1 MNVPT
6 LGQATPRSSN
16 IKWHLTSGG
25 CHGTLPPVAEGFP
38 LRMRDLVRLT
48 GVSAPT
54 IHFYAQQ
61 GLLPA
66 SRKTAGNQA
75 RYPEST
81 VRRISWIR
89 RIQQEQ
95 RLSLRAIGGVLERW
109 GELPVE
115 EMRTLQLAGR
125 LLEEPDPAASAEEL
139 AAHRDCLTDEDIDTL
154 RRLRMIN
161 AEGPPTA
168 SDLRLLDLVVAGRR
182 AGFTPEG
189 GFSLENLALYRDAVE
204 RIVQEE
210 IARVVGPVLGR
221 YEPQTLRDLVHRGLP
236 IVDQMLA
243 LLHRR
248 AVQEEMQRILDH
260 PGLDQ
265 ATA

>member
-1 MNVPT
+1 M
-6 LGQATPRSSN
+6 GR
-16 IKWHLTSGG
+16 
-25 CHGTLPPVAEGFP
+25 VA
-38 LRMRDLVRLT
+38 
-48 GVSAPT
+48 
-54 IHFYAQQ
+54 
-61 GLLPA
+61 
-66 SRKTAGNQA
+66 
-75 RYPEST
+75 
-81 VRRISWIR
+81 WIR
-89 RIQQEQ
+89 AVQQEQ
-95 RLSLRAIGGVLERW
+95 RLSLRAIAGVLDRW
-109 GELPVE
+109 GELPLE
-115 EMRTLQLAGR
+115 ELRTLQIAGR
-125 LLEEPDPAASAEEL
+125 LLEEPDPTASAEEV
-139 AAHRDCLTDEDIDTL
+139 AAHTDCLTDADIETL
-154 RRLRMIN
+154 RRLRMIS

-168 SDLRLLDLVVAGRR
+168 SDLQLLDLVVAGRH

-221 YEPQTLRDLVHRGLP
+221 YDPQTLRDLVRRGLP

>member
-1 MNVPT
+1 M
-6 LGQATPRSSN
+6 LDGY
-16 IKWHLTSGG
+16 
-25 CHGTLPPVAEGFP
+25 P

-48 GVSAPT
+48 GVSAAT

-61 GLLPA
+61 GLLPP

-75 RYPEST
+75 RYPELT
-81 VRRISWIR
+81 APRIAWIR
-89 RIQQEQ
+89 SVQQEL
-95 RLSLRAIGGVLERW
+95 RLSLRAIAGVLRRW
-109 GELPVE
+109 GELHLDE
-115 EMRTLQLAGR
+115 LRTLQMAGR
-125 LLEEPDPAASAEEL
+125 LLEEPDPVASAEEF
-139 AAHRDCLTDEDIDTL
+139 AAHTDCLTDEDVDTL
-154 RRLRMIN
+154 RRLRMIS

-221 YEPQTLRDLVHRGLP
+221 YDPQTLRDLVTRGLP

-248 AVQEEMQRILDH
+248 AVQDEMQRILDH
-260 PGLDQ
+260 PGLEQ

>member
-1 MNVPT
+1 MDD
-6 LGQATPRSSN
+6 GY
-16 IKWHLTSGG
+16 
-25 CHGTLPPVAEGFP
+25 P

-48 GVSAPT
+48 GVSAAT

-61 GLLPA
+61 GLLPP

-75 RYPEST
+75 RYPAST
-81 VRRISWIR
+81 VQRIAWIR
-89 RIQQEQ
+89 GIQQEL
-95 RLSLRAIGGVLERW
+95 RLSLRAIGGVLDRW
-109 GELPVE
+109 GELGLD
-115 EMRTLQLAGR
+115 EMRTLQIAGR
-125 LLEEPDPAASAEEL
+125 LLEEPDPVASAEEF
-139 AAHRDCLTDEDIDTL
+139 AAHTDCLTDEDIDTL
-154 RRLRMIN
+154 RRLRMISP
-161 AEGPPTA
+161 AGPPTA
-168 SDLRLLDLVVAGRR
+168 SDLHLLDLVVAGRR

-260 PGLDQ
+260 PGLDR

>member
-1 MNVPT
+1 MPDT
-6 LGQATPRSSN
+6 Y
-16 IKWHLTSGG
+16 
-25 CHGTLPPVAEGFP
+25 P
-38 LRMRDLVRLT
+38 LRMRDLVRLS
-48 GVSAPT
+48 GVSAAT

-61 GLLPA
+61 GLLPP
-66 SRKTAGNQA
+66 SQKTAGNQA
-75 RYPEST
+75 RYPEAT
-81 VRRISWIR
+81 APRIAWIR
-89 RIQQEQ
+89 TVQQEL

-109 GELPVE
+109 GELHTDE
-115 EMRTLQLAGR
+115 LRTLQMAGR
-125 LLEEPDPAASAEEL
+125 LLEEQDPVASAEEF
-139 AAHRDCLTDEDIDTL
+139 AAHTDCLTDADVETL

-161 AEGPPTA
+161 ADGPPTA

-210 IARVVGPVLGR
+210 IVRVVGPVLGR
-221 YEPQTLRDLVHRGLP
+221 YDPETLRDLVTRGLP

-248 AVQEEMQRILDH
+248 AVQDEMQRILDH

>member
-1 MNVPT
+1 MGDGEVVKRKVS
-6 LGQATPRSSN
+6 LD
-16 IKWHLTSGG
+16 KWWMPWDAPGM
-25 CHGTLPPVAEGFP
+25 AEGYS

-61 GLLPA
+61 ALLPG
-66 SRKTAGNQA
+66 SHKTAGNQA
-75 RYPEST
+75 RYLEST
-81 VRRISWIR
+81 VPRIAWIR
-89 RIQQEQ
+89 RVQQEL

-109 GELPVE
+109 GELPLE
-115 EMRTLQLAGR
+115 ELRTLQMAGR
-125 LLEEPDPAASAEEL
+125 LLEEPDPAASAEEF
-139 AAHRDCLTDEDIDTL
+139 AAHTGCLTDEDVETL
-154 RRLRMIN
+154 RRLRMIS

-168 SDLRLLDLVVAGRR
+168 SDLRFLDLVVAGRR

-221 YEPQTLRDLVHRGLP
+221 YDPQTLRDLVHRGLP

-248 AVQEEMQRILDH
+248 AVQDEMQRILDH

>member
-1 MNVPT
+1 M
-6 LGQATPRSSN
+6 S
-16 IKWHLTSGG
+16 
-25 CHGTLPPVAEGFP
+25 EGYP

-66 SRKTAGNQA
+66 ARKTAGNQA
-75 RYPEST
+75 RYAEST
-81 VRRISWIR
+81 APRIAWIR
-89 RIQQEQ
+89 RIQQEL

-109 GELPVE
+109 GELPLE

-125 LLEEPDPAASAEEL
+125 LIEEPDPAVSAEEL
-139 AAHRDCLTDEDIDTL
+139 RSHIDCLTDEDVDTL
-154 RRLRMIN
+154 RRLRLIS
-161 AEGPPTA
+161 AEGPLTA
-168 SDLRLLDLVVAGRR
+168 SDLRFLDLVVAGRR

-210 IARVVGPVLGR
+210 IARAIGPVLGR
-221 YEPQTLRDLVHRGLP
+221 YDPQTLRDLVTRGLP
-236 IVDQMLA
+236 IVDQMLSV
-243 LLHRR
+243 LHRR
-248 AVQEEMQRILDH
+248 AVQDEMQRILDH
-260 PGLDQ
+260 PGMDQ

>member
-1 MNVPT
+1 M
-6 LGQATPRSSN
+6 LDGY
-16 IKWHLTSGG
+16 
-25 CHGTLPPVAEGFP
+25 P

-48 GVSAPT
+48 GVSAAT

-61 GLLPA
+61 GLLPP

-81 VRRISWIR
+81 APRIAWIR
-89 RIQQEQ
+89 SVQQEL
-95 RLSLRAIGGVLERW
+95 RLSLRAIAGVLGRW
-109 GELPVE
+109 GELHLDE
-115 EMRTLQLAGR
+115 LRTLQMAGR
-125 LLEEPDPAASAEEL
+125 LLEEPDPVASAEEF
-139 AAHRDCLTDEDIDTL
+139 AAHTDCLTDEDVDTL
-154 RRLRMIN
+154 RRLRMISV
-161 AEGPPTA
+161 EGPPTA
-168 SDLRLLDLVVAGRR
+168 SDLRFLDLVVAGRR

-221 YEPQTLRDLVHRGLP
+221 YDPQTLRDLVTRGLP

-248 AVQEEMQRILDH
+248 AVQDEMQRILDH
-260 PGLDQ
+260 PGLEQ

>member
-1 MNVPT
+1 M
-6 LGQATPRSSN
+6 
-16 IKWHLTSGG
+16 
-25 CHGTLPPVAEGFP
+25 AEAHP

-61 GLLPA
+61 GLLPP
-66 SRKTAGNQA
+66 SQKTAGNQA
-75 RYPEST
+75 RYAEAT
-81 VRRISWIR
+81 VRRVAWIR
-89 RIQQEQ
+89 TVQQEL
-95 RLSLRAIGGVLERW
+95 RLSLRAIGGVLDRW
-109 GELPVE
+109 GELPPE
-115 EMRTLQLAGR
+115 ELSTLQMAGR
-125 LLEEPDPAASAEEL
+125 LLEEPDPAASAEEFS
-139 AAHRDCLTDEDIDTL
+139 AHAGCLSDEDIETL
-154 RRLRMIN
+154 RRLRMIS

-221 YEPQTLRDLVHRGLP
+221 YDPQTLRDLVHRGLP

-260 PGLDQ
+260 PGLEE

>member
-1 MNVPT
+1 MSDA
-6 LGQATPRSSN
+6 L
-16 IKWHLTSGG
+16 
-25 CHGTLPPVAEGFP
+25 P
-38 LRMRDLVRLT
+38 LRMRDLVRLS
-48 GVSAPT
+48 GVPSPT
-54 IHFYAQQ
+54 VHFYAQQ
-61 GLLPA
+61 GLLPP

-75 RYPEST
+75 RYAEAT
-81 VRRISWIR
+81 VRRIAWIR
-89 RIQQEQ
+89 TVQQEL

-109 GELPVE
+109 GELPLE
-115 EMRTLQLAGR
+115 ELRTLQMAGR
-125 LLEEPDPAASAEEL
+125 LLEEPDPEASAEEL
-139 AAHRDCLTDEDIDTL
+139 AAHTADLTPEDLHTL
-154 RRLRMIN
+154 RRLRLISE
-161 AEGPPTA
+161 EGPPTA
-168 SDLRLLDLVVAGRR
+168 SDLRFLALVAAGRR

-221 YEPQTLRDLVHRGLP
+221 YDPQTLRDLVHRGLP

-243 LLHRR
+243 VLHRR

>member
-1 MNVPT
+1 MPWD
-6 LGQATPRSSN
+6 APAMS
-16 IKWHLTSGG
+16 
-25 CHGTLPPVAEGFP
+25 EGFP
-38 LRMRDLVRLT
+38 LGARALVRPT

-66 SRKTAGNQA
+66 SRKTAENQA

-109 GELPVE
+109 GELSVE

-139 AAHRDCLTDEDIDTL
+139 AAHRDC
-154 RRLRMIN
+154 
-161 AEGPPTA
+161 
-168 SDLRLLDLVVAGRR
+168 
-182 AGFTPEG
+182 
-189 GFSLENLALYRDAVE
+189 
-204 RIVQEE
+204 
-210 IARVVGPVLGR
+210 
-221 YEPQTLRDLVHRGLP
+221 
-236 IVDQMLA
+236 
-243 LLHRR
+243 
-248 AVQEEMQRILDH
+248 
-260 PGLDQ
+260 
-265 ATA
+265 

>member
-1 MNVPT
+1 MPD
-6 LGQATPRSSN
+6 
-16 IKWHLTSGG
+16 
-25 CHGTLPPVAEGFP
+25 EFP
-38 LRMRDLVRLT
+38 LRMRDLVRHT
-48 GVSAPT
+48 GVPAPT
-54 IHFYAQQ
+54 VHFYAQQ
-61 GLLPA
+61 GLLPP
-66 SRKTAGNQA
+66 SQKTAGNQA
-75 RYPEST
+75 RYPDST
-81 VRRISWIR
+81 VSRIAWIR
-89 RIQQEQ
+89 AVQQEL

-109 GELPVE
+109 GELHLE
-115 EMRTLQLAGR
+115 ELRTLQMAGR

-139 AAHRDCLTDEDIDTL
+139 AAHADCLTGEDLDTL
-154 RRLRMIN
+154 RRLRLIS

-168 SDLRLLDLVVAGRR
+168 SDLRFLDLVVAGRR

-189 GFSLENLALYRDAVE
+189 GFSVENLALYRDAVE

-221 YEPQTLRDLVHRGLP
+221 YDPQTLRDLVNRGLP

-248 AVQEEMQRILDH
+248 AVQEEMRRILDH

>member
-1 MNVPT
+1 M
-6 LGQATPRSSN
+6 S
-16 IKWHLTSGG
+16 
-25 CHGTLPPVAEGFP
+25 EGFP

-66 SRKTAGNQA
+66 SHKTAGNQA

-81 VRRISWIR
+81 VRRIAWIR
-89 RIQQEQ
+89 RIQHEQ

-115 EMRTLQLAGR
+115 ETRTLQLAGR
-125 LLEEPDPAASAEEL
+125 LIEEPDPAVSEEEL
-139 AAHRDCLTDEDIDTL
+139 AAHRDCLTDADIETL
-154 RRLRMIN
+154 RRLRLVS
-161 AEGPPTA
+161 AEGPLTA
-168 SDLRLLDLVVAGRR
+168 SDLRFLDLVVAGRR

-210 IARVVGPVLGR
+210 ISRAIGPVLGR
-221 YEPQTLRDLVHRGLP
+221 YDPQTLRDLVHRGLP